1 MPKNLLLLFLF
12 TTFSFAQTKTITGVV
27 SDTLNNPL
35 ESANIIALPK
45 SEKGSFLVYFIKYKH
60 SLVLNKS

>member
-1 MPKNLLLLFLF
+1 MKKYLLLLLL
-12 TTFSFAQTKTITGVV
+12 TTLSFAQTKTIIGVV

-45 SEKGSFLVYFIKYKH
+45 SETGSFLAYFIKYKH